1 MDSTVSSPH
10 TFTEPV
16 AKGYTIYTKPGCPY
30 CVRVKNL
37 LEARGVIGITLVEC
51 EDYLLEARDEFLAFI
66 AARAGKEYKTFPMV
80 FEDGKFIGGFM
91 DTKGHLDKKID

>member
-1 MDSTVSSPH
+1 MHSPH
-10 TFTEPV
+10 NFIEPV

-37 LEARGVIGITLVEC
+37 LETQGVLNITLVQC
-51 EDYLLEARDEFLAFI
+51 EEYLLEARDEFLTFI

-91 DTKGHLDKKID
+91 DTKTHLDKKID

>member
-1 MDSTVSSPH
+1 MSSPH

-37 LEARGVIGITLVEC
+37 LETRGVIGITLVEC
-51 EDYLLEARDEFLAFI
+51 EDYLLETRDEFLAFI

-80 FEDGKFIGGFM
+80 FEDGQFIGGFM

>member
-1 MDSTVSSPH
+1 MDSTEKSAP

-37 LEARGVIGITLVEC
+37 LETQGVINITLVQC
-51 EDYLLEARDEFLAFI
+51 EEYLLEARDEFLAFI

-91 DTKGHLDKKID
+91 DTKTHLDKKID

>member
-1 MDSTVSSPH
+1 MDSTVSSPT
-10 TFTEPV
+10 TFIEPT
-16 AKGYTIYTKPGCPY
+16 ANGYTIYTKPGCPY

-37 LEARGVIGITLVEC
+37 LETHGVLTITLVQC

-91 DTKGHLDKKID
+91 DTKAHLDKKID